1 MRSELLRRVTSDPA
15 IMGGRPCVGGT
26 RVTVAA
32 IMGMLAAGESE
43 ADILTAYPY
52 LAVEDVRAALAFA
65 AWKMQERDYP
75 LAG

>member
-1 MRSELLRRVTSDPA
+1 MLQRVTSDPA

-32 IMGMLAAGESE
+32 ILGMLAAGESE
-43 ADILTAYPY
+43 ADIVLEYPY
-52 LAVEDVRAALAFA
+52 LVLEDVRAALAFA
-65 AWKMQERDYP
+65 AWKMQERDHP